1 MWEGVEG
8 AGGYGISGLTLAPK
22 WVVNMK
28 RLYAIIFI
36 SLVFVFLFNL
46 NTFAQKD
53 NAEHISIILP
63 TESIAKFVTRLL
75 PYEINMGENISGSFL
90 IKSIDN
96 IKIEDNKISFSSCI
110 SGKDITY
117 SAKMGQQTASIE
129 IGSVNLLNDWESSI
143 RFDVDKKILYIK
155 PHLKKP
161 VYTKNV
167 NYNEILINSL
177 FIVFSDIEYP
187 VDLQEIDPI
196 STEIMEKLLTV
207 NIEILNIYA
216 ANSKMTIEFRPIPH
230 IGDKNKIPVENGN

>member
-1 MWEGVEG
+1 
-8 AGGYGISGLTLAPK
+8 
-22 WVVNMK
+22 MK
-28 RLYAIIFI
+28 RIYAILFI
-36 SLVFVFLFNL
+36 SLVFVLLFNF

-53 NAEHISIILP
+53 NTEHISIILP

-96 IKIEDNKISFSSCI
+96 IKIENNKISFSSCI

-117 SAKMGQQTASIE
+117 SVKMGQQTASIE
-129 IGSVNLLNDWESSI
+129 IGSVNLLNDWECSI
-143 RFDVDKKILYIK
+143 RFDVDKKVLYIK
-155 PHLKKP
+155 PHLKNP
-161 VYTKNV
+161 IDTKSA

-187 VDLQEIDPI
+187 VDLHEIDPI
-196 STEIMEKLLTV
+196 TTEIMEKLLTV

-230 IGDKNKIPVENGN
+230 LSDKNKIPVEHDN